1 MNCFSDNPRDIG
13 ITVIGGLTGQ
23 GDMTQAEL
31 DQLDQLNQLDQK
43 IEDVKESLRAKKP
56 LIMDE
61 FWNIQKS
68 DAIDELREKH
78 PPFKVGNDN

>member
-1 MNCFSDNPRDIG
+1 MNFFSDSPREIG
-13 ITVIGGLTGQ
+13 ITVSGGLTGQ

-31 DQLDQLNQLDQK
+31 DQK
-43 IEDVKESLRAKKP
+43 IEDVKGSLCAKKP

>member
-1 MNCFSDNPRDIG
+1 MNYFSDNPRDIG
-13 ITVIGGLTGQ
+13 ITVVGGLTGQ

-31 DQLDQLNQLDQK
+31 DQK
-43 IEDVKESLRAKKP
+43 IEDVKESLRAKKS

-68 DAIDELREKH
+68 DTIDELREKN
-78 PPFKVGNDN
+78 PPFKVGNNN

>member
-1 MNCFSDNPRDIG
+1 MNYFSDNPRDTG

-23 GDMTQAEL
+23 GDMTQAE
-31 DQLDQLNQLDQK
+31 LDQK

>member
-1 MNCFSDNPRDIG
+1 MNYFSDNPRDIG

-31 DQLDQLNQLDQK
+31 DQR
-43 IEDVKESLRAKKP
+43 IEDVKEFLGSKKP

-68 DAIDELREKH
+68 DTIDELREKN
-78 PPFKVGNDN
+78 PPFKVGNNN

>member
-1 MNCFSDNPRDIG
+1 MNYFSDNPRDIG

-23 GDMTQAEL
+23 GDMTQAE
-31 DQLDQLNQLDQK
+31 LDQK

>member
-13 ITVIGGLTGQ
+13 ITVIGGLTGH
-23 GDMTQAEL
+23 GDMTQAE
-31 DQLDQLNQLDQK
+31 LDQK

-61 FWNIQKS
+61 FWDTQKS
-68 DAIDELREKH
+68 DAIRQLHEKH
-78 PPFKVGNDN
+78 PPFKVGNNN

>member
-1 MNCFSDNPRDIG
+1 MTYFSDNPRDIG
-13 ITVIGGLTGQ
+13 ITVIGGLTGL
-23 GDMTQAEL
+23 GDMTQAE
-31 DQLDQLNQLDQK
+31 LDQK

-61 FWNIQKS
+61 LLDTQKS

-78 PPFKVGNDN
+78 PPFNVGNDS